1 MDTEDRRYFKQ
12 QEITLWRKADKSR
25 KSALSSSNN
34 PHVPSHL
41 VGSDGEIMSK
51 HTATTNT
58 TPGAQS
64 TNTSDENNTDSC
76 NDTKVGGRRDLA
88 DSDELSPKN
97 EKTVGLFQEES
108 PEHSMYCLRLQF
120 VESRE

>member
-12 QEITLWRKADKSR
+12 QEITLWRKADKNR
-25 KSALSSSNN
+25 KSALTSSNN

-41 VGSDGEIMSK
+41 VGSDGEIMTKS
-51 HTATTNT
+51 TATTNI

-64 TNTSDENNTDSC
+64 VNTSDENNTDSC
-76 NDTKVGGRRDLA
+76 NDSKLGGRRQLL
-88 DSDELSPKN
+88 DSDELSPSN

-108 PEHSMYCLRLQF
+108 PEHGEFFFFFFL
-120 VESRE
+120 